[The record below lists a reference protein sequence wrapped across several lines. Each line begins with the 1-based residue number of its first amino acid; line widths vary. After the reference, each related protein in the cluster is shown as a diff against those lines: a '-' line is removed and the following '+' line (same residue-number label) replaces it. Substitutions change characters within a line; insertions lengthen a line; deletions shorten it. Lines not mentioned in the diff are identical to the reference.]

1 MSKVFLGI
9 RTYNQE
15 KYMDACFDS
24 VLKQD
29 CPDMHLVVLD
39 DKSSDATMSKLQEWK
54 DVFAQKGI
62 AFDIYQNEE
71 HSGCGKSFENLGRK
85 IAEKMGDDDTFV
97 MLDSDD
103 KFTSSDAVRKCVQ
116 QMEKNNANICIA
128 GFDLSGDMELV
139 LNWNSGT
146 PHNNLS
152 KKLAEVGSSSV
163 VEMPEIASHAD
174 SIGWTKIVKGNI
186 FKKYMGMY
194 PKVSKEMKVCED
206 FPSLAMLLFKDAKIT
221 GLSENMYD
229 YYKHK
234 QSSTAQVVPEDFKVV
249 RLGFLKSL
257 QKMVA
262 DNKSQFIEDAD
273 KYINKFLEVKYIVI
287 GNIVDKK
294 NQSGD
299 LKGYNKQ
306 DWEKDFQSAIDC
318 RDLRIEKKSKPKCP
332 EQLFNLVNAVKNYK
346 QNQL

>member
-1 MSKVFLGI
+1 MTKVFLGI

-15 KYMDACFDS
+15 KYMDGCFNS
-24 VLKQD
+24 VLEQTY
-29 CPDMHLVVLD
+29 PDLHLVVLD
-39 DKSSDATMSKLQEWK
+39 DKSSDKTMDKLQEWK
-54 DVFAQKGI
+54 DVFAKKGI
-62 AFDIYQNEE
+62 AFDIYQNDE

-85 IAEKMGDDDTFV
+85 VAEKMGKEDIFV

-103 KFTSSDAVRKCVQ
+103 KFTSADAISKCVN
-116 QMEKNNANICIA
+116 QMEKNDANVCIA
-128 GFDLSGDMELV
+128 GFDLSGDMDLV
-139 LNWNSGT
+139 LNWNAGT

-163 VEMPEIASHAD
+163 EQMPEIASHAD
-174 SIGWTKIVKGNI
+174 SIGWTKIVKGSI
-186 FKKYMGMY
+186 FKKYMDMY

-206 FPSLAMLLFKDAKIT
+206 FPSLAMLLFKDSKVA

-249 RLGFLKSL
+249 RLGFLKAL
-257 QKMVA
+257 QKMVT
-262 DNKSQFIEDAD
+262 DNKSQFIDGAD
-273 KYINKFLEVKYIVI
+273 KYINKFLEVKYMVI

-306 DWEKDFQSAIDC
+306 NWEADFQAAIDC
-318 RDLRIEKKSKPKCP
+318 KDLRIEKQSKPKCSSK
-332 EQLFNLVNAVKNYK
+332 LFGLVNAVKNYK
-346 QNQL
+346 QNHL